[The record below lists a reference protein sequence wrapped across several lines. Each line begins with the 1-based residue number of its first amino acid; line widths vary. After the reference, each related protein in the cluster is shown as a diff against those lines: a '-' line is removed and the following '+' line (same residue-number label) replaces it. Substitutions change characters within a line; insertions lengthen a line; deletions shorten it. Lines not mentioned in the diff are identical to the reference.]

1 MCAKRVGAFL
11 FLVLL
16 CVCAGMLVLINLPRV
31 ATTPTPAPAI
41 VRVTHTAA
49 PMASAVP
56 PPPPAA
62 SLAPSRPTC
71 GQPITF
77 PRPPGDN
84 GRGVHWCPATRHSK
98 AATDRLVSEVVS
110 MGLKW
115 VVLVEG
121 IDSWDFDHALREEDA
136 YLIWHLQSQGIMPI
150 VRLKSEVGASDEK
163 AFLDKARELRELG
176 IHYFQIFN
184 EPNRDDEWAVVGPRT
199 PEAYMFHWL
208 RRAKAIVALGGLPGL
223 GSLDP
228 ATDAGGPR
236 DDLVFLRRTLEI
248 LRQSNECDV
257 IARTWIGVHNYV
269 IVDFSDGYDY
279 VSDENGFALF
289 KAYDRLAR
297 EILGFSLPILATEG
311 GMPADRVGDW
321 HRDPRRTEELQAKW
335 LCAAY
340 QAMIRR
346 PEYFYSFNPWVLA
359 NLLCEP
365 KAADPRLEYGA
376 FFDKDGA
383 PKLVV
388 RCLRGN

>member
-208 RRAKAIVALGGLPGL
+208 RRAKAIVALFSAGYRDWDRWIQPQT
-223 GSLDP
+223 P
-228 ATDAGGPR
+228 A
-236 DDLVFLRRTLEI
+236 
-248 LRQSNECDV
+248 
-257 IARTWIGVHNYV
+257 AR
-269 IVDFSDGYDY
+269 
-279 VSDENGFALF
+279 
-289 KAYDRLAR
+289 
-297 EILGFSLPILATEG
+297 ATI
-311 GMPADRVGDW
+311 W
-321 HRDPRRTEELQAKW
+321 SS
-335 LCAAY
+335 CAAPWRSSGRATS
-340 QAMIRR
+340 AM
-346 PEYFYSFNPWVLA
+346 SLLA
-359 NLLCEP
+359 PGSACITTSSLTS
-365 KAADPRLEYGA
+365 ATATTT
-376 FFDKDGA
+376 
-383 PKLVV
+383 
-388 RCLRGN
+388 